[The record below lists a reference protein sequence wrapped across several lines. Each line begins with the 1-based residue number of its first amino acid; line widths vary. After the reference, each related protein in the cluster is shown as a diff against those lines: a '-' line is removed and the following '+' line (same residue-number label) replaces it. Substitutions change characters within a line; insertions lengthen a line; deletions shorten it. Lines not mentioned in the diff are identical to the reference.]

1 MNPALP
7 SVPDAARTQQILS
20 HLPLFQQLDAAQLQA
35 LMRDLTPHRVA
46 KGELL
51 FHRGDPANGFYVLA
65 FGQIKLF
72 MVNPQGQEKVVE
84 VIYQGQSLG
93 EAVMFLGKPYPVS
106 AEALQDTLALRID
119 QRAVDALLGIDPSFA
134 RRMLAGL
141 SVRLHSLIRDV
152 ATYAERSSTQR
163 VVGYLLQQCEAL
175 LVDDNDQVAVD
186 LPTTKQVIA
195 SRLNLTPESLS
206 RSFQELSKAGLIAVD
221 GRTIHIASVHQ
232 LRTYQP
238 S

>member
-1 MNPALP
+1 MNAASPP
-7 SVPDAARTQQILS
+7 VPDAARTLQILS
-20 HLPLFQQLDAAQLQA
+20 HLPLFQQLDATQLQA
-35 LMRDLTPHRVA
+35 LMQDLTQHRVA

-51 FHRGDPANGFYVLA
+51 FHRGDPATGFFVVA

-84 VIYQGQSLG
+84 VIHQGQSLG

-119 QRAVDALLGIDPSFA
+119 HRAVDALLSADPSFA
-134 RRMLAGL
+134 RRLLAGL

-152 ATYAERSSTQR
+152 ETYAERSSTQR

-175 LVDDNDQVAVD
+175 LMNDNDQVAVD

-206 RSFQELSKAGLIAVD
+206 RSFLELSKAGLIAVD
-221 GRTIHIASVHQ
+221 GRTIHIQSVHQ

-238 S
+238 